1 MNNKVIAICAILKD
15 EHQYLKEWIEYHL
28 SIGVDYIY
36 LYEDITSITHADI
49 VKEYDNVYLQS
60 IGDFIDMNNCLEKQ
74 RDTYIKFMNTY
85 KDTID
90 YTFFIDIDEFV
101 MFAVD
106 YSMNDLI
113 KQCDEWGGV
122 LLPWKHYGACGH
134 IDNPKTDVLS
144 TYHTHTDIKFPK
156 NKNGCYLL
164 SKSFVK
170 MTSGRMK
177 HIHIHS
183 TAQPIVPYD
192 SENIYTK
199 CWINHYITK
208 SWEEWCNRLFVR
220 GQNNSLVRRIDEFF
234 TYNPDMIYLKDELYN
249 KKYCKDKQLLIVNK

>member
-1 MNNKVIAICAILKD
+1 MKTNTVAICAILKD
-15 EHQYLKEWIEYHL
+15 EHQYLKEWIEHHL

-36 LYEDITSITHADI
+36 LYEDITSITHVDI

-60 IGDFIDMNNCLEKQ
+60 IGDFIDMDNCLEKQ

-101 MFAVD
+101 MFADD
-106 YSMNDLI
+106 YSMDNLI
-113 KQCDEWGGV
+113 EQCDEWGGV

-134 IDNPKTDVLS
+134 IDDPKADVMY
-144 TYHTHTDIKFPK
+144 TYNTHVDIKFPK
-156 NKNGCYLL
+156 NKNACYLL
-164 SKSFVK
+164 SKSFAK
-170 MTSGRMK
+170 MNIGRMK

-192 SENIYTK
+192 SENLYTK
-199 CWINHYITK
+199 C
-208 SWEEWCNRLFVR
+208 
-220 GQNNSLVRRIDEFF
+220 
-234 TYNPDMIYLKDELYN
+234 
-249 KKYCKDKQLLIVNK
+249 